1 MRGASGS
8 AQHRASTLQ
17 LVVHTCSE
25 TWPLSL
31 PGDRAFNLGYWGYE
45 ERQDIRGWI
54 RRRRDGTEAARR
66 GQNETEGARSPSGS
80 GDTDYYGEEMGRTV
94 VDDGANSPGQG
105 KRM

>member
-8 AQHRASTLQ
+8 AQHWASTLQ

-54 RRRRDGTEAARR
+54 RRRRDGTEAAIW
-66 GQNETEGARSPSGS
+66 GQNETEGAPSPSGS
-80 GDTDYYGEEMGRTV
+80 GDTDY
-94 VDDGANSPGQG
+94 
-105 KRM
+105 